1 MCKMHMFWDRQLT
14 YHENNQA
21 EEYTQYQQE
30 HECSISDYNTEHDI
44 VVEDYN
50 RQQTEE
56 HRAQHEQQDG
66 HYLSAN
72 ALVLKLAQHT
82 QWANVRR
89 LYDRPQTEDQRGYT
103 ADHHTTEKHA
113 RIEHKGHIGADVLHH
128 VAYEVTHAYRGSR
141 ADYATDQPEQSRFQA
156 EEQVEILAMI
166 ARRLEHSNLC
176 FAA

>member
-1 MCKMHMFWDRQLT
+1 MREMHMFWDRQFA
-14 YHENNQA
+14 YRENNQA
-21 EEYTQYQQE
+21 EEHTQYQKE

-82 QWANVRR
+82 QWTNVRR
-89 LYDRPQTEDQRGYT
+89 LYDRQQTEDQRVFFT
-103 ADHHTTEKHA
+103 DPPTTEKHA
-113 RIEHKGHIGADVLHH
+113 TIEHKGHIGADGLHH
-128 VAYEVTHAYRGSR
+128 VAYE
-141 ADYATDQPEQSRFQA
+141 
-156 EEQVEILAMI
+156 
-166 ARRLEHSNLC
+166 
-176 FAA
+176 